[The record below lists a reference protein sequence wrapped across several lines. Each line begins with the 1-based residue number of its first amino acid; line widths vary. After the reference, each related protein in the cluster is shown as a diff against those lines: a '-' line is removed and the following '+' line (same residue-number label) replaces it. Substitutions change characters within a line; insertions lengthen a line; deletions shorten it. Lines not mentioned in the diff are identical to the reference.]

1 MLHTIPRPRLAR
13 AALGVLVLAA
23 LLAWLGVRGAQA
35 FDQRRHAAL
44 AHEVTTAPD
53 SVTRR
58 LIAIGAGGRV
68 GARGRLQYRPGTWLT
83 VVSLQGLPP
92 TSGRERYLVFLHNWT
107 GWSLAGAVVADRH
120 GNAEVRFGAEPRP
133 PTIFEV
139 MVTRAVDDAS
149 SDPHGAPF
157 LYWFDASLA
166 PLRAVPLIVQLA
178 QPD

>member
-1 MLHTIPRPRLAR
+1 VLHTIARTRPAR
-13 AALGVLVLAA
+13 VALGVLALAA

-44 AHEVTTAPD
+44 AREVTTAPD
-53 SVTRR
+53 RVTRT
-58 LIAIGAGGRV
+58 LSAIGAGERAGE
-68 GARGRLQYRPGTWLT
+68 RGRLQYRPGTWLT

-107 GWSLAGAVVADRH
+107 GWSLAGAVRGDQRGDAQL
-120 GNAEVRFGAEPRP
+120 RFGAEPRP

-139 MVTRAVDDAS
+139 VVTRAADDAS
-149 SDPHGAPF
+149 SDPHGAPV

-166 PLRAVPLIVQLA
+166 PKRAIPLYVVVR
-178 QPD
+178 